1 LFESSVHLLLH
12 RFGVMSYAP
21 SAWRLLPNLM
31 ARAPSMT
38 PKQLAVSSWSLGR
51 TLVNDDEAWRTIGT
65 CFRHRV
71 GEYTLTDLAMMAWAF
86 SVIGH
91 SSPPEIVALKK
102 AVRMLLVGQTIDDVS
117 SHDLAMIFKAVSKLT
132 PQDARFLEWLLLL
145 MSEGIAEKTMAFAA
159 QGLVTVWSVLA
170 SLSWKLSPN
179 VLETLCEESRNLR
192 LDHTFNQDMAVDLAH
207 SLVKLGVS
215 DPRPEYQVVD
225 YVARRGL
232 SLRAD
237 TLLELIQFMASRG
250 VTHPVA
256 WKRIGV
262 RAQQRAVDLS
272 LADIDRLASVFRKSG
287 RGNDRIFG
295 MLQLFMKIREDQ
307 SKYGAS

>member
-1 LFESSVHLLLH
+1 
-12 RFGVMSYAP
+12 
-21 SAWRLLPNLM
+21 
-31 ARAPSMT
+31 
-38 PKQLAVSSWSLGR
+38 
-51 TLVNDDEAWRTIGT
+51 
-65 CFRHRV
+65 
-71 GEYTLTDLAMMAWAF
+71 
-86 SVIGH
+86 
-91 SSPPEIVALKK
+91 
-102 AVRMLLVGQTIDDVS
+102 
-117 SHDLAMIFKAVSKLT
+117 
-132 PQDARFLEWLLLL
+132 
-145 MSEGIAEKTMAFAA
+145 MAFAA

-170 SLSWKLSPN
+170 SLSWKLSPD